1 VRILLDYRPALRA
14 RSGVGE
20 YVHQLAKA
28 LAQPGTAAARAQS
41 AGRNVAGASLPAT
54 TDEIVVFSSSWKD
67 RPDASSV
74 RDLGNVRLVDRRWPV
89 RLLNLA
95 WHRFGWPPIELLAWD
110 RFDVVHSPHPLL
122 LPCRHAAQVVTI
134 HDLDFLTNPARTRAE
149 IRRDYG
155 TLAADH
161 ARRAD
166 RVIVPSRYTAS
177 QVERH
182 LEVPAGRISIC
193 AEGTPD
199 WVPAGSAPSSGQP
212 RGFILFL
219 GTLDGRKNIAGLLAA
234 YRVLRE
240 RHPGA
245 PKLVLAG
252 KAPPEAG
259 GALATL
265 ASPPLAG
272 HVEYLG
278 YIRPEA
284 RQALYQDA
292 GLLVLPSFD
301 EGFGLPVVEAM
312 SLGVPVV
319 AANRGALPEVLGDAG
334 LLVEPDDPE
343 GMAGAM
349 GRILTDA
356 AFAAQLAERGR
367 ERARLFSWER
377 CAAATRDAYALA
389 VAARHARQAQRQ
401 SADGRNQ

>member
-28 LAQPGTAAARAQS
+28 LARPRTVAAHAQLLSHS
-41 AGRNVAGASLPAT
+41 ATTVPQSV

-67 RPDASSV
+67 RPSPSSV
-74 RDLGNVRLVDRRWPV
+74 RDLGNVRVIDRRWPV
-89 RLLNLA
+89 QLLNLA
-95 WHRFGWPPIELLAWD
+95 WHRFGWPPIELLARD

-122 LPCRHAAQVVTI
+122 LPCRRAAQVVTI
-134 HDLDFLTNPARTRAE
+134 HDLDFLANPARTRAE

-155 TLAADH
+155 ALAADH
-161 ARRAD
+161 AHRAD
-166 RVIVPSRYTAS
+166 RVIVPSRYTAN
-177 QVERH
+177 QVER
-182 LEVPAGRISIC
+182 LLKVPADRISIC
-193 AEGTPD
+193 ADGIPD
-199 WVPAGSAPSSGQP
+199 WVPAGSAPGSGQP
-212 RGFILFL
+212 RGFILFV
-219 GTLDGRKNIAGLLAA
+219 GTLDARKNIPGLLAA
-234 YRVLRE
+234 YRALRE
-240 RHPGA
+240 RHPDA

-252 KAPPEAG
+252 KAPPEA
-259 GALATL
+259 ASVIVSL

-272 HVEYLG
+272 HVEHLS

-334 LLVEPDDPE
+334 MLVEPDDPE
-343 GMAGAM
+343 GMAAAM
-349 GRILTDA
+349 GQILTDA
-356 AFAAQLAERGR
+356 AFAAGLSAKGR
-367 ERARLFSWER
+367 DRARLFSWDR
-377 CAAATRDAYALA
+377 CAAQTRDAYALA
-389 VAARHARQAQRQ
+389 VDARREREARRQ
-401 SADGRNQ
+401 SAAGLNR